1 MQQKMLANTF
11 TLNDYLEQIKS
22 DFTDDEMAEIINA
35 LAVYNGERINFID
48 NKINKIK

>member
-1 MQQKMLANTF
+1 MVDCVMKSGKA
-11 TLNDYLEQIKS
+11 LNDYLERVKS
-22 DFTDDEMAEIINA
+22 DFTGDEMSEIINA